1 MTGKVRQRSMTVSAQ
16 ESQNLHYINRWKN
29 FKTEPLILEV
39 GSSFLFYEEDLTFK
53 PKKVMI
59 KSLISASLTKLRKNV
74 KNDVLQRLIVDSS
87 INIESISKFSFAM
100 PLY

>member
-87 INIESISKFSFAM
+87 INIESISKFFFEIPSF
-100 PLY
+100 